1 VSVHEHIER
10 YVAAVHAKDADAFAE
25 LYAEDA
31 RNFDMWGRFSYE
43 GRDAVRAMA
52 QEWFAS
58 VGTDE
63 IRVEFQ
69 EVREVPGDDVAVMNA
84 FIRFSGIS
92 AEGEE
97 LRSMTNRVTWGLRRT
112 PDGWKIAHEHTSAPL
127 GDDLKGI
134 LQRS

>member
-1 VSVHEHIER
+1 MSVHEHIER
-10 YVAAVHAKDADAFAE
+10 YVAAVHAKDADAFAD
-25 LYAEDA
+25 LYTEDA

-52 QEWFAS
+52 EGWFAG
-58 VGTDE
+58 VGTDQ
-63 IRVEFQ
+63 IGVEFQ
-69 EVREVPGDDVAVMNA
+69 EVREVAGDDVTVMNA

-112 PDGWKIAHEHTSAPL
+112 PDGWRIAHEHTSVPL
-127 GDDLKGI
+127 GENAAGI
-134 LQRS
+134 FQRD

>member
-1 VSVHEHIER
+1 MIEE
-10 YVAAVHAKDADAFAE
+10 YVAAVHAKDAAAFAG
-25 LYAEDA
+25 LYTDDT

-52 QEWFAS
+52 EEWFAS
-58 VGTDE
+58 VGTDQ

-69 EVREVPGDDVAVMNA
+69 EVREVPGDDVMVVHA

-112 PDGWKIAHEHTSAPL
+112 PDGWRIAHEHTSAPL
-127 GDDLKGI
+127 GDDLKGV
-134 LQRS
+134 LQRD

>member
-1 VSVHEHIER
+1 MVENYI
-10 YVAAVHAKDADAFAE
+10 AAVHAKDADAFAE
-25 LYAEDA
+25 LYAEDT
-31 RNFDMWGRFSYE
+31 RNFDMWGRFAYE

-52 QEWFAS
+52 EDWFSS

-69 EVREVPGDDVAVMNA
+69 EVREVPGDDVKLVHA

-92 AEGEE
+92 AAGEE

-112 PDGWKIAHEHTSAPL
+112 PDGWKIAHEHTSVPL
-127 GDDLKGI
+127 GEGAAGI
-134 LQRS
+134 FQKD

>member
-1 VSVHEHIER
+1 MIEE
-10 YVAAVHAKDADAFAE
+10 YVAAVHAKDAAAFAS

-43 GRDAVRAMA
+43 GRDAIRAMA
-52 QEWFAS
+52 EEWFSS
-58 VGTDE
+58 VGTDQ

-69 EVREVPGDDVAVMNA
+69 EVREVPGDDVKVVHA

-97 LRSMTNRVTWGLRRT
+97 QRSMTNRVTWGLWRT
-112 PDGWKIAHEHTSAPL
+112 PEGWKIAHEHTSAPL

-134 LQRS
+134 LQRG

>member
-1 VSVHEHIER
+1 MIEE
-10 YVAAVHAKDADAFAE
+10 YIAAVHAKDAAAFAD

-43 GRDAVRAMA
+43 GRDAIREMA
-52 QEWFAS
+52 EGWFAG
-58 VGTDE
+58 VGTDQ
-63 IRVEFQ
+63 IGVEFQ
-69 EVREVPGDDVAVMNA
+69 EARELLGDDVGVVHA

-127 GDDLKGI
+127 DGDLKGI